1 MQAADVTN
9 AKRARLKI
17 LGIDLDEDL
26 PAIPDDGI
34 ARLWDGNGELWGSL
48 PVGEASRKRPCD
60 DDDDDDDD
68 A

>member
-17 LGIDLDEDL
+17 LGIELDEDL

-34 ARLWDGNGELWGSL
+34 ARLWDGNDELWGSL

-60 DDDDDDDD
+60 DDDDDD